1 VLLKKL
7 LNVGFEEIASTARRP
22 FGLDDLR
29 RYPLFSPDFLDFL
42 RRAMPN
48 ERHDGLAYGLVVTA
62 RKPRPGKAPAA
73 PSSPA
78 QRQSEDRS

>member
-7 LNVGFEEIASTARRP
+7 LNVGFEGIAATARRP
-22 FGLDDLR
+22 FGLDDIR

-42 RRAMPN
+42 RRAMPPS
-48 ERHDGLAYGLVVTA
+48 RHGELVHGLVVTA

>member
-1 VLLKKL
+1 MLLKKF
-7 LNVGFEEIASTARRP
+7 LNVGFEDIAATGRRP
-22 FGLDDLR
+22 FGLDDIR

-42 RRAMPN
+42 RRAMPTQRHN
-48 ERHDGLAYGLVVTA
+48 ELVYGIVVTA

-73 PSSPA
+73 PSSTA